1 MIGNMQIEQL
11 SINQL
16 KRLVKQAVYNLT
28 VAALLEKGE
37 AKRDL
42 LAVRDEMRDFLKK
55 LRKGNASLLEVYS
68 ELGFALISIA
78 ILKMESRNEKVK
90 DILTSVEESFY

>member
-1 MIGNMQIEQL
+1 MQIEQL

-16 KRLVKQAVYNLT
+16 KRLVKQAVYNLS

>member
-11 SINQL
+11 STNQL

>member
-1 MIGNMQIEQL
+1 MQIEQL

-16 KRLVKQAVYNLT
+16 KRLVKQAVYNLS

-37 AKRDL
+37 VKKDL
-42 LAVRDEMRDFLKK
+42 LAVRDEMRYFLKK
-55 LRKGNASLLEVYS
+55 LAKGNASLLEVYS
-68 ELGFALISIA
+68 ELGFTLISIA
-78 ILKMESRNEKVK
+78 ILKMESRNKKVK

>member
-1 MIGNMQIEQL
+1 MQIEQL
-11 SINQL
+11 STNQL